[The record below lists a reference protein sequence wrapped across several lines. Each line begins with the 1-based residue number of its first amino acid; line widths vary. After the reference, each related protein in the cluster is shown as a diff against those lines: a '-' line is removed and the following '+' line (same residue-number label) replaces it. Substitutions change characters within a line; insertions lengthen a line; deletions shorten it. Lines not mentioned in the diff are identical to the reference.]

1 MLGPS
6 SGKLATAPPP
16 QIRSCGETPRV
27 GQGRGTHLILD
38 PLLSAELVT
47 LIIPDS
53 V

>member
-6 SGKLATAPPP
+6 FGNSQLRLPHRFDRAEK
-16 QIRSCGETPRV
+16 PRV